1 MVSYAGVLIPCNKL
15 IYRLRCRMLPTLFG
29 ISGDRDFRVN
39 LALRKLRMIEH
50 FILIVNIDT
59 RGLSRRYNIIQ
70 MHIILKYSCEVFNG
84 MIRNDISK

>member
-1 MVSYAGVLIPCNKL
+1 
-15 IYRLRCRMLPTLFG
+15 MLAFWYPV
-29 ISGDRDFRVN
+29 ISSFTDYSVGCYQRYLEYRDFRVN

-84 MIRNDISK
+84 MTRNDISK